1 MRRSIRDQILIP
13 LIAVQAVTV
22 AATASVAARLATV
35 RVEAEVARQLDGVV
49 ETLGRSNFPLTA
61 GVLEKMRGLSGAHFV
76 ACSGDGR
83 VIESTL
89 PGLDQL
95 PEALRSL
102 PTRPRIDPPGRPNSR
117 WVGGPT
123 SPLR

>member
-1 MRRSIRDQILIP
+1 MHRSIRDQILIP

-61 GVLEKMRGLSGAHFV
+61 GVLAKMRGLSGAQFV
-76 ACSGDGR
+76 AYSGAGR
-83 VIESTL
+83 VFASTL
-89 PGLDQL
+89 RGLTEL
-95 PEALRSL
+95 PESLRSL
-102 PTRPRIDPPGRPNSR
+102 PTRPRVDPPGRSSR
-117 WVGGPT
+117 I
-123 SPLR
+123 